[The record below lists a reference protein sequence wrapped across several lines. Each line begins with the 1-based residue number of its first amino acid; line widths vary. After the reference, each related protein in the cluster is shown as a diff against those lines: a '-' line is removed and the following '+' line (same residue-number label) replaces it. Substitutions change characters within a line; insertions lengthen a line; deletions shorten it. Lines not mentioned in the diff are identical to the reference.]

1 MRKVFALVLLLSL
14 SVVATSV
21 FAQEDNVI
29 VDGLQNPRAIYFDD
43 AGTLYVVDAGN
54 GGDQEAPGDFGP
66 VAYGYSSG
74 VWTLEQGAEEPSE
87 LIGGLM
93 SMGYFQSVIGA
104 ADVAVTD
111 DTIWVLTAMGVNDD
125 DDTTHPSALIGYDR
139 ATLEETTF
147 VDLGAFEAENN
158 PDNDEV
164 VSNPNDMAIA
174 PDGTVYIADSSGNS
188 LLSWTEADGVQLVA
202 AWEDLPV
209 PTAVDVADDG
219 SVYVSFL
226 SAFPFDEGTARVEKW
241 VDGEL
246 AETYSGL
253 TAVTDV
259 YVAAD
264 GTVYAVEMSSGVNDT
279 GWVPNSG
286 KVVAIAADG
295 TLTDMVTDLNF
306 PYDIAQD
313 ANGVLYVTLNAAY
326 SEPGTGQ
333 VIQLAAG

>member
-1 MRKVFALVLLLSL
+1 MRKVFGLVLLLSL
-14 SVVATSV
+14 LVVATSV

-66 VAYGYSSG
+66 VAYGYTSG
-74 VWTLEQGAEEPSE
+74 VWTLEQGAEAPSE
-87 LIGGLM
+87 LIGGFM

-104 ADVAVTD
+104 ADVAVTA
-111 DTIWVLTAMGVNDD
+111 DTIWVLTAMGINDD

-158 PDNDEV
+158 PDGDEV

-226 SAFPFDEGTARVEKW
+226 SAFPFDRGTARIEKW
-241 VDGEL
+241 LDGAL
-246 AETYSGL
+246 VETYNDL

-259 YVAAD
+259 FVAAD
-264 GTVYAVEMSSGVNDT
+264 GTVYAVQMSSGVSDT

-286 KVVAIAADG
+286 TVVAISPDG
-295 TLTDMVTDLNF
+295 VITDLVTDLNF

>member
-1 MRKVFALVLLLSL
+1 MRKVFGLVVLLSL
-14 SVVATSV
+14 LVVGSSVV
-21 FAQEDNVI
+21 AQEDNVI
-29 VDGLQNPRAIYFDD
+29 VDGLENPRAIFFDD
-43 AGTLYVVDAGN
+43 AGTLYIVDAGN
-54 GGDQEAPGDFGP
+54 GGTEEAPGDFGP

-74 VWTLEQGAEEPSE
+74 VWTLEQGAEEPTG
-87 LIGGLM
+87 LITGLM
-93 SMGYFQSVIGA
+93 SMGYFQSVVGA
-104 ADVAVTD
+104 ADVAVTE
-111 DTIWVLTAMGVNDD
+111 DTIWVLLAMGVNDD
-125 DDTTHPSALIGYDR
+125 GQSHRSGIVAYDR
-139 ATLEETTF
+139 ETLEETAF

-158 PDNDEV
+158 PDSDEV
-164 VSNPNDMAIA
+164 VSNPNDMAVA

-188 LLSWTEADGVQLVA
+188 LLSWTEADGVQLVK

-246 AETYSGL
+246 AETYEGL

-259 YVAAD
+259 FVAAD
-264 GTVYAVEMSSGVNDT
+264 GTVYAVQMSSGVGDI

-286 KVVAIAADG
+286 KVVAIGADG
-295 TLTDMVTDLNF
+295 TLTDIATDLNF

-313 ANGVLYVTLNAAY
+313 ANGVLYITLNAAY
-326 SEPGTGQ
+326 SEAGTGQ
-333 VIQLAAG
+333 VVLLASG

>member
-1 MRKVFALVLLLSL
+1 MRKVFGLVVLLSL
-14 SVVATSV
+14 LVVGSSVL
-21 FAQEDNVI
+21 AQEDNVI
-29 VDGLQNPRAIYFDD
+29 VDGLENPRAIFFDD
-43 AGTLYVVDAGN
+43 AGTLYIVDAGN
-54 GGDQEAPGDFGP
+54 GGTEEAPGDFGP

-74 VWTLEQGAEEPSE
+74 VWTLEQGAEEPTG
-87 LIGGLM
+87 LITGLM
-93 SMGYFQSVIGA
+93 SMGYFQSVVGA
-104 ADVAVTD
+104 ADVAVTE
-111 DTIWVLTAMGVNDD
+111 DTIWVLLAMGVDD
-125 DDTTHPSALIGYDR
+125 DGASHRSGIVAYDR
-139 ATLEETTF
+139 ETLEETAF

-158 PDNDEV
+158 PDGDEV
-164 VSNPNDMAIA
+164 VSNPNDMAVA

-188 LLSWTEADGVQLVA
+188 LLSWTEADGVQLVK

-246 AETYSGL
+246 AETYAGL

-259 YVAAD
+259 FVAAD
-264 GTVYAVEMSSGVNDT
+264 GTVYAVQMSSGVGDV

-286 KVVAIAADG
+286 KVVAIGADG
-295 TLTDMVTDLNF
+295 TLTDIATDLNF

-313 ANGVLYVTLNAAY
+313 ANGVLYITLNAAY
-326 SEPGTGQ
+326 SEAGTGQ
-333 VIQLAAG
+333 VVLLASG

>member
-1 MRKVFALVLLLSL
+1 MRKVFGLVVLLSL
-14 SVVATSV
+14 LVVGSSV

-43 AGTLYVVDAGN
+43 AGTLYIVDAGN
-54 GGDQEAPGDFGP
+54 GGTEEAPGDFGP

-74 VWTLEQGAEEPSE
+74 VWTLEQGAEEPTG
-87 LIGGLM
+87 LITGLM
-93 SMGYFQSVIGA
+93 SMGYFQSVHRA
-104 ADVAVTD
+104 ADVAVTE
-111 DTIWVLTAMGVNDD
+111 DTIWVLLAMGVDD
-125 DDTTHPSALIGYDR
+125 DGVSHHSGIVAYDR
-139 ATLEETTF
+139 ATLEETAF

-158 PDNDEV
+158 PDRDEV

-188 LLSWTEADGVQLVA
+188 LLSWTEADGVQLVH

-219 SVYVSFL
+219 SLYVSFL

-246 AETYSGL
+246 AETYEGL

-259 YVAAD
+259 FVAAD
-264 GTVYAVEMSSGVNDT
+264 GTVYAVQMSSGVSDT
-279 GWVPNSG
+279 GWVRIRARS
-286 KVVAIAADG
+286 
-295 TLTDMVTDLNF
+295 
-306 PYDIAQD
+306 
-313 ANGVLYVTLNAAY
+313 
-326 SEPGTGQ
+326 
-333 VIQLAAG
+333 